1 MDGYKPK
8 PEIIKRDEDQILDSL
23 ATLETE
29 LTNSKEETIKRNN
42 EKEERLRDVIS
53 DIIAMFKISKKSV
66 EKVIDLREKK

>member
-1 MDGYKPK
+1 MDGYKSK

-66 EKVIDLREKK
+66 EKVIDLREKR

>member
-66 EKVIDLREKK
+66 EKVIDLREKR